1 MFEHRHAPLLPR
13 RKFFGR
19 LAATFCFGLAF
30 IALSLAAGVCGYHH
44 FEQRTWVEAFGDASM
59 ILSGMGPLVAP
70 RTEAGTVFAGCYALY
85 SGLALISTIGV
96 MFAPVMHRFFH
107 KFHLEEDPAE
117 KAPRRKATRSR
128 R

>member
-13 RKFFGR
+13 RNFFGR
-19 LAATFCFGLAF
+19 LAATFCFGLGF
-30 IALSLAAGVCGYHH
+30 IALSLGAGMLGYHH

-70 RTEAGTVFAGCYALY
+70 KTEAGTVFAGCYALY

-96 MFAPVMHRFFH
+96 MSAPVLHRFFH
-107 KFHLEEDPAE
+107 KFHLEEESSEQAE
-117 KAPRRKATRSR
+117 RPKAKRPRG
-128 R
+128 